1 MKITDKNIT
10 RDHQW
15 SWFIEYTENIVADM
29 FGTDAA
35 ESVSKRGGTLAWE
48 KCEQSFYRYEERTR
62 YDGHTSPTLR
72 GVSGVIGLA
81 LSLNDDDL
89 FFHGACVLWGPGGP
103 RLSQSVM
110 IYP

>member
-62 YDGHTSPTLR
+62 YDGEKFTVSFDMVAVFDYDAHTLEIFQ
-72 GVSGVIGLA
+72 VEY
-81 LSLNDDDL
+81 DFDL
-89 FFHGACVLWGPGGP
+89 QKRVRKEYNA
-103 RLSQSVM
+103 
-110 IYP
+110 